1 MDDVTNGQSRATT
14 DEGGLVDA
22 DGATIANQAST
33 METSG
38 RSTSGVDAAVATA
51 EATLAAALEA
61 LRIATDSIDASTTTK
76 AAAALASAAV
86 KDLSPSDLDE
96 IRAIRSSP
104 PIIVQQVV
112 CCVCSILGCSDEDA
126 TATAPVAA
134 ATGSGL
140 LPLMPA
146 EGVPRAT
153 AGGAAQKW
161 RNAVAQA
168 GRGAKGVVPW
178 ELAQKRVGRKGFKQA
193 LLSFDARRLL
203 TPEAAAVLDAVRCRI
218 AVEAPAV
225 LLPSEAGLSRH
236 TSSGLITGRLAAAP
250 VDALEPPTPAGSL
263 AGSPTEPPPTEPPQP
278 PASQPLPALQPL
290 PASRSSLASV
300 ASRARRASRDSSTAD
315 GGALPSPLTWEDA
328 SFGSRTIGALFLW
341 CSRVLASVEGLRASE
356 EAEVRRRREAELEA
370 TRWREDVA
378 AAEASLAGARA
389 AHALA
394 LEEERRERAR
404 GAALAI
410 LREEEERRRAAA
422 AEATAAAEAARRRQS
437 ADVAARRAKAAEA
450 AAEVAAEAAAAE
462 RIRQQAM
469 RAADE
474 TERQRREEEL
484 ERRREAG
491 TRAVLEVVDIVI
503 HQKLT
508 FTVRTA
514 SARPGPTPWAAV
526 RLPCASRAPP

>member
-1 MDDVTNGQSRATT
+1 MSSERAAPLCSAGTQDLTLSDHATLEPEMDDAK
-14 DEGGLVDA
+14 DEGGLGDA
-22 DGATIANQAST
+22 DD
-33 METSG
+33 
-38 RSTSGVDAAVATA
+38 VDAAVATA
-51 EATLAAALEA
+51 EATLTAALEA
-61 LRIATDSIDASTTTK
+61 LRIATDSIASTTTK

-126 TATAPVAA
+126 AATAPVAA

-140 LPLMPA
+140 LPLLPT

-161 RNAVAQA
+161 RIAVAQA

-203 TPEAAAVLDAVRCRI
+203 APEAAAVLDAVRCRI

-225 LLPSEAGLSRH
+225 LLSSGAGLSRNA
-236 TSSGLITGRLAAAP
+236 SSGLITGRLAAAP
-250 VDALEPPTPAGSL
+250 ADTLEPHAPAGSL
-263 AGSPTEPPPTEPPQP
+263 AGSLKEPPPTEPPQQP
-278 PASQPLPALQPL
+278 TSQPLQ
-290 PASRSSLASV
+290 ASRSSLASV

-341 CSRVLASVEGLRASE
+341 CSRVLANVEELRASE
-356 EAEVRRRREAELEA
+356 EAEARRRREAELEA
-370 TRWREDVA
+370 TRWREAVA
-378 AAEASLAGARA
+378 AAEASLASARA
-389 AHALA
+389 AHALVV
-394 LEEERRERAR
+394 EEERRVRAR

-422 AEATAAAEAARRRQS
+422 IEAAAAAEAARRRQS
-437 ADVAARRAKAAEA
+437 ADVAARRAQAAEAAAEA
-450 AAEVAAEAAAAE
+450 AAEVSAAE
-462 RIRQQAM
+462 RVRQEAM

-491 TRAVLEVVDIVI
+491 TRAVLEVVDVVI
-503 HQKLT
+503 HQKVT
-508 FTVRTA
+508 FTVCTA
-514 SARPGPTPWAAV
+514 SDRPGPTLWAPV